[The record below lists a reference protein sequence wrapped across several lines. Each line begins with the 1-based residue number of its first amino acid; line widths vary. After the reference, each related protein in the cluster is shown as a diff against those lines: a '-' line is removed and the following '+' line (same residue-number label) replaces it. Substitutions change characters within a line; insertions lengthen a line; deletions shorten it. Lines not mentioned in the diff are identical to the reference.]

1 MKRRRPNKEEL
12 ELWRQVARSATPLDR
27 RHEAPVATKPASKD
41 PFPTAPDPVQEAQ
54 PALEPF
60 QIGERSTQTAPGAMA
75 TAKPAV
81 QMDKKS
87 FHRMKRG
94 KLKPQATLDLHGMTV
109 ERAHNATIGFILRAA
124 SRDLRLV
131 LVVTGKGKRGTE
143 DEIIPQRRGVLR
155 HQLPQWLSLPPL
167 GPLVLEVSEA
177 HNRHGG
183 GGAYYVYL
191 RRRR

>member
-12 ELWRQVARSATPLDR
+12 ELWRQVARSATPLDPQPR
-27 RHEAPVATKPASKD
+27 KRAPAREMDEWFSSNSEPPQKTSPEIK
-41 PFPTAPDPVQEAQ
+41 
-54 PALEPF
+54 PF
-60 QIGERSTQTAPGAMA
+60 QIGERGTQTAPS
-75 TAKPAV
+75 AV
-81 QMDKKS
+81 SPTKKAVNMDKKS
-87 FHRMKRG
+87 FDRMKRG

-109 ERAHNATIGFILRAA
+109 ERAHNATIGFILRCA

-131 LVVTGKGKRGTE
+131 LVVTGKGKRASE

-167 GPLVLEVSEA
+167 GSLVLEVTEA